1 MHTAVDTWY
10 MYFLIGSFE
19 TFMDTLFFSLLVYS
33 IGYPNVV
40 AYVCMYV
47 FISSRV
53 FFAMVFFCCFHIWW
67 QVRWCNNQ
75 LLIFDILT
83 GCSSEFLFFFFF
95 VCLFGINV
103 LASLKRRSENPS
115 TISSLS
121 HQCVLVDLLILRS
134 ILID

>member
-19 TFMDTLFFSLLVYS
+19 TFTDTLFFSLLVYS
-33 IGYPNVV
+33 NGYPNVV
-40 AYVCMYV
+40 AYVCMYI
-47 FISSRV
+47 FTCFLCDGI
-53 FFAMVFFCCFHIWW
+53 FFFCFHIWW

-83 GCSSEFLFFFFF
+83 GCHSEFLFFFF